1 MGTAKTVVA
10 VAGFAALAGIGI
22 GLAPDQK
29 RSSVSDSTGSTQA
42 TTVTPAAPFVSPTVE
57 SDDVSTTSGQPNEGT
72 AIAPTGV
79 PADAQQ
85 AVVRRIVDGDT
96 LAVAAVTAGAALA
109 STSTVDVRLLE
120 IDAPETQ
127 DPNTL
132 VQCFGPEATAEL
144 TRLVPVG
151 STVWVQRDQELRDR
165 YGRYL
170 LYMWDPRGEFV
181 NLSLVRSGH
190 AEAVLYQPNDKH
202 WSMISAAEPT
212 ARAMN
217 AGGWGTCP
225 AFGDRAQEMATTQP
239 PAPAPQNAPP
249 PPPTP
254 PPPKPSSQPPAQTGL
269 PNQRMGPDTDCSDY
283 PGPVVVAP
291 GDPHRLDGDGDGIGC
306 DANG

>member
-1 MGTAKTVVA
+1 M
-10 VAGFAALAGIGI
+10 AALAGIGI
-22 GLAPDQK
+22 GLAPDQE
-29 RSSVSDSTGSTQA
+29 RSSVSESTSFA
-42 TTVTPAAPFVSPTVE
+42 PVTTVTPSAQFVSPTVE
-57 SDDVSTTSGQPNEGT
+57 SDDASTTSGQSNEGI

-79 PADAQQ
+79 PADAQR

-96 LAVAAVTAGAALA
+96 LAVAAVTAGPALD

-120 IDAPETQ
+120 INAPETK
-127 DPNTL
+127 DPNTP

-144 TRLVPVG
+144 TRLAPVG

-181 NLSLVRSGH
+181 NLSLVQSGH

-202 WSMISAAEPT
+202 WSLISAAEPT
-212 ARAMN
+212 ARATN

-225 AFGDRAQEMATTQP
+225 AFGDRAQEMVTTQP
-239 PAPAPQNAPP
+239 PTPAPQNAPP
-249 PPPTP
+249 PPPPPLTTPLP
-254 PPPKPSSQPPAQTGL
+254 PPPKPSWQPPAQTGL

-283 PGPVVVAP
+283 PGPVAVAP
-291 GDPHRLDGDGDGIGC
+291 GDPHRLDRDGDGIGC